1 MNTYTILSFF
11 FRFAYSTFRFMFDIG
26 NYNFPLTIILIG
38 CIVKLSLFYVFKSK
52 RDKLT
57 YLLFYPNRDIV
68 LSSSNLRRS
77 GLKAQNHLSSFIFL
91 ILITY
96 CVILYIIQQMN

>member
-1 MNTYTILSFF
+1 
-11 FRFAYSTFRFMFDIG
+11 MFDIG

-38 CIVKLSLFYVFKSK
+38 SIVKFILFYVFRSK
-52 RDKLT
+52 RDKIT